1 MMRRR
6 TGVARAGGSFRLRG
20 FVVVVTVT
28 DVRVLFSFAHGGGY
42 RYRILCMLELIVSHS
57 DDDVE
62 VA

>member
-1 MMRRR
+1 
-6 TGVARAGGSFRLRG
+6 LRG